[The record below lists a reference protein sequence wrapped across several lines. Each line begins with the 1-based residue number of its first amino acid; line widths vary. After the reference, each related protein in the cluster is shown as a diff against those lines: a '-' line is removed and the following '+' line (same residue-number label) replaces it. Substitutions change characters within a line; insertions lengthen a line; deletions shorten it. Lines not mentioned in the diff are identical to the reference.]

1 MIRLY
6 KNYFLLALI
15 ILSVEVFIGKEMH
28 DNIIRPYGGD
38 FLVVILLY
46 CIVKSFINSSVLT
59 TSIGVVLFAY
69 CVEISQYFHLVNI
82 LGLAHSKMAV
92 MLMGTTFSW
101 VDMLT
106 YTLGILLVLIIE
118 YIRLSLKNDWHGN
131 RLRK

>member
-1 MIRLY
+1 MIRFY
-6 KNYFLLALI
+6 KSYFLLALI
-15 ILSVEVFIGKEMH
+15 IFFIEVFIGKEMH

-46 CIVKSFINSSVLT
+46 CLVKSFIKSSVLT
-59 TSIGVVLFAY
+59 TAIGVLLFAY
-69 CVEISQYFHLVNI
+69 CVEISQYFHTVSQ

-118 YIRLSLKNDWHGN
+118 NVKLNLK
-131 RLRK
+131 K